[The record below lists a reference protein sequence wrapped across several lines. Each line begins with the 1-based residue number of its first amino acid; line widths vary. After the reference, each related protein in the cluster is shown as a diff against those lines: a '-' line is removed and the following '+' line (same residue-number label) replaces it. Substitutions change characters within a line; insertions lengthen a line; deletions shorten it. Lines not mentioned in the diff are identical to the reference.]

1 VGAARKNRRGS
12 IVTLGGGT
20 GQAAVLAALKG
31 VRATAVVG
39 VTDDGGH
46 SGMLR
51 RVLGIPQV
59 GDLRNCLA
67 AIAPA
72 GNPVAELLRHRFTQG
87 SLEGTST
94 GNLMLAALATARGS
108 LTLAAL
114 EVGTAA
120 GVPVRVLPVSDAS
133 AAVCAKLA
141 DGKTVK
147 GEWAIIGRRNLSPIE
162 GVFHE
167 PALPATKGVI
177 DALRQ
182 SAAAIICPGS
192 LWTGIGSVLAAKG
205 VRAALARTPVI
216 YIANLMIQPGQTDGM
231 DVAAHVA
238 AVKRMIGREP
248 DAVLVNTGVP
258 PAPLRRLYARHA
270 SSPIAAPRPWPPH
283 WIARDLTEGPT
294 AEELKKY
301 ARAGT
306 FKRQWP
312 HFIRHDRRKL
322 AAALRQALR
331 RIGSK

>member
-1 VGAARKNRRGS
+1 MKTATHSRARG
-12 IVTLGGGT
+12 IVTIGGGT
-20 GQAAVLAALKG
+20 GQAAVLAALRG
-31 VRATAVVG
+31 IPATAVVG

-67 AIAPA
+67 AIAPD
-72 GNPVAELLRHRFTQG
+72 GNAVAELLRHRFTQG

-108 LTLAAL
+108 LTKAAL
-114 EVGTAA
+114 EIGAAA

-133 AAVCAKLA
+133 AAVCAELA

-147 GEWAIIGRRNLSPIE
+147 GEWAIIGRRNLSPILR
-162 GVFHE
+162 VFHE
-167 PALPATKGVI
+167 PALPATREVV

-182 SAAAIICPGS
+182 AAAAIVCPGS
-192 LWTGIGSVLAAKG
+192 LWTGIGSVLAARG
-205 VRAALARTPVI
+205 VRAALARTPVV
-216 YIANLMIQPGQTDGM
+216 YVANLMAQPGQTDGM
-231 DVAAHVA
+231 DAAAHVA

-248 DAVLVNTGVP
+248 DAVVINTGVP
-258 PAPLRRLYARHA
+258 PPQLLRLYARHA
-270 SSPIAAPRPWPPH
+270 SSPVPAPKPWPAH

-301 ARAGT
+301 ARAGK

-312 HFIRHDRRKL
+312 HFIRHDKRKL
-322 AAALRQALR
+322 AAALREALGR
-331 RIGSK
+331 VGAA

>member
-1 VGAARKNRRGS
+1 MKRANSARGS

-20 GQAAVLAALKG
+20 GQAAVLSALRG

-59 GDLRNCLA
+59 GDLRNCLS

-87 SLEGTST
+87 PLEGTST

-108 LTLAAL
+108 LTVAAL
-114 EVGTAA
+114 ELGAAA

-133 AAVCAKLA
+133 AAVCARLA

-147 GEWAIIGRRNLSPIE
+147 GEWAIIGRRNLAPIE
-162 GVFHE
+162 RVFHE
-167 PALPATKGVI
+167 PALPATKEVI
-177 DALRQ
+177 AALRQ

-192 LWTGIGSVLAAKG
+192 LWTGIGSVLAARG

-216 YIANLMIQPGQTDGM
+216 YIANLMTQPGQTDGM
-231 DVAAHVA
+231 DVAAHVT

-248 DAVLVNTGVP
+248 DAVLLNTGVP
-258 PAPLRRLYARHA
+258 PPSLRRLYARQG
-270 SSPIAAPRPWPPH
+270 SSPIPAPRPWPSH

-301 ARAGT
+301 ARAGK

-322 AAALRQALR
+322 AAALRRALR
-331 RIGSK
+331 NIGAG